1 MKRLSEDAGAAI
13 ITITHD
19 LGVVAGLA
27 DRVLVYGPDRRLIAT
42 HARAYGRGL
51 DIDTLYRVAP
61 RVLFNAGKVRLAAE
75 IEYTNAAYGTAD
87 AMGTFG
93 STKWIPNLRLLG
105 AVYYFF

>member
-1 MKRLSEDAGAAI
+1 MTNGETFQTGIFIGYSKNQ
-13 ITITHD
+13 
-19 LGVVAGLA
+19 GVGKKIV
-27 DRVLVYGPDRRLIAT
+27 GPT
-42 HARAYGRGL
+42 YGRGL